1 MKKHLF
7 LVLFVFVA
15 SVGNMFA
22 WDFDYEDVHIGDLSY
37 TIYATDKTATVRSGN
52 YSGLT
57 TANIP
62 ASVTYS
68 GTTYS
73 VTSIGYD
80 AFRGCSGLTSVTIP
94 NSVTSIGS
102 RAFDYCRSLTSV
114 TIPNSVTSIGFQAFY
129 HCSGLTSVAIPNS
142 VTSIEDEVFRD
153 CSSLTSVT
161 IGNSVT
167 SIEKRTFYNCSSLT
181 SVTIGNS
188 VTSIRGEAFSGCSS
202 LTSVTLNSNT
212 IVGKDYEYNSNI
224 KSIFGKQVTEY
235 ILGDEITSIGQNAFY
250 GGSSLT
256 SVTIPNSVTSIGF
269 QAFSYC
275 DGLTSLTIGNSVTSI
290 GEAAF
295 FDCRSLTSVTIPNS
309 VTSIGGGAFEFCSG
323 LTSVT
328 IPNSVTSIGDD
339 AFRSCRGLTSV
350 TIPNSVTSIG
360 YEVFYGCSSL
370 TSVIIP
376 NSVTSIGYRAFS
388 ECTGLTSVTIPNS
401 VTSIGNYAFSE
412 CTGLTSVT
420 IGNSV
425 TSIGQYA
432 FSECTGL
439 TSVSIGNS
447 VTSIGQYAFSECTG
461 LTSVTIPNSV
471 TSIGESAFSG
481 CSDLTS
487 VTIGN
492 SVTSIGGSAFRGC
505 SSLTSVTI
513 GNSVESIENSAF
525 YGCSSLTSVT
535 IPNSVTSIGGWAF
548 YGCSSLT
555 SVTLEAETPPTFTDS
570 FTFEYTNDCPI
581 YVPCKALNAYKT
593 AWLRYAN
600 RIHGYCE
607 SITVRLDPSS
617 CSGWSTVRLWAW
629 TDAGNVFDAWPGQVV
644 SKDKEGWYSYTF
656 GDVTSINII
665 WNNGIDKTVEIE
677 GVTSSTCYALNST
690 TGTAITTRVVNC
702 PDAVPTKY
710 TIVFKNWDGSVLQS
724 TQVEEGKMPQYTGAT
739 PTKPND
745 AQYSYTFS
753 GWTPQIVAATANSTY
768 TATFTATKLPTDEC
782 DVKVTWLQTGGS
794 GLGEITTDNSVVWKY
809 DNRYGACAQAYSG
822 ATGWLLTPAKDLS
835 NTSSV
840 NLSFLHVHK
849 NAGTFTDDM
858 TLWVCADYK
867 GSVGASQWQQLTIS
881 PYSANNDWVY
891 VNVSI
896 DVPLEMIGANTVF
909 GFKYVSSN
917 SSAKWEIKELYLNAE
932 CEGSTPPQP
941 TYYTIK
947 FLNWD
952 GSVLQS
958 TQVEEGKMPQYT
970 GAMPTKP
977 NDAQYSYTFSGWTP
991 QIVAATAN
999 STYTATFT
1007 ATKLPTDEC
1016 DVKVTWLQTGG
1027 SGLGEITTDNSVVWK
1042 YDNRYGACAQAYSG
1056 ATGWL
1061 LTPAKDLSNTS
1072 SVNLSFLHVHKNAG
1086 TFTDDMTL
1094 WVCADYKGSVGASQ
1108 WQQLTISPYSANN
1121 DWVYVNVSIDVPLEM
1136 IGANTVFGFKYV
1148 SSNSS
1153 AKWEIKELYLNAECA
1168 KADETT
1174 ITGVTATPN
1183 ENNSVT
1189 ITWPAV
1195 NGADTYTIEIKKNGV
1210 LVCTLVFNA
1219 YGQLISMNFA
1229 TPARDGKGRNT
1240 AAAQEANGWMYVVTG
1255 LEGNSSYTYTI
1266 TAKDAN
1272 GNVLLNQSVDFRTGA
1287 HTELNAINESSC
1299 LVSKVLRNGE
1309 VLILRGG
1316 KMYNLQGVEV
1326 K

>member
-1 MKKHLF
+1 MKKQLLLF
-7 LVLFVFVA
+7 LFAIVA
-15 SVGNMFA
+15 SVGTMFA
-22 WDFDYEDVHIGDLSY
+22 WDYEHVPIGDLYYNLKKS
-37 TIYATDKTATVRSGN
+37 DRSAEVTYESQYDENN
-52 YSGLT
+52 YKGLT

-73 VTSIGYD
+73 VTSIGED
-80 AFRGCSGLTSVTIP
+80 AFSPC
-94 NSVTSIGS
+94 
-102 RAFDYCRSLTSV
+102 
-114 TIPNSVTSIGFQAFY
+114 
-129 HCSGLTSVAIPNS
+129 
-142 VTSIEDEVFRD
+142 
-153 CSSLTSVT
+153 
-161 IGNSVT
+161 
-167 SIEKRTFYNCSSLT
+167 
-181 SVTIGNS
+181 
-188 VTSIRGEAFSGCSS
+188 
-202 LTSVTLNSNT
+202 
-212 IVGKDYEYNSNI
+212 
-224 KSIFGKQVTEY
+224 
-235 ILGDEITSIGQNAFY
+235 
-250 GGSSLT
+250 SSLT

-849 NAGTFTDDM
+849 NADIFTD
-858 TLWVCADYK
+858 
-867 GSVGASQWQQLTIS
+867 
-881 PYSANNDWVY
+881 
-891 VNVSI
+891 
-896 DVPLEMIGANTVF
+896 E
-909 GFKYVSSN
+909 
-917 SSAKWEIKELYLNAE
+917 
-932 CEGSTPPQP
+932 
-941 TYYTIK
+941 
-947 FLNWD
+947 
-952 GSVLQS
+952 
-958 TQVEEGKMPQYT
+958 
-970 GAMPTKP
+970 
-977 NDAQYSYTFSGWTP
+977 
-991 QIVAATAN
+991 
-999 STYTATFT
+999 
-1007 ATKLPTDEC
+1007 
-1016 DVKVTWLQTGG
+1016 
-1027 SGLGEITTDNSVVWK
+1027 
-1042 YDNRYGACAQAYSG
+1042 
-1056 ATGWL
+1056 
-1061 LTPAKDLSNTS
+1061 
-1072 SVNLSFLHVHKNAG
+1072 
-1086 TFTDDMTL
+1086 MTL